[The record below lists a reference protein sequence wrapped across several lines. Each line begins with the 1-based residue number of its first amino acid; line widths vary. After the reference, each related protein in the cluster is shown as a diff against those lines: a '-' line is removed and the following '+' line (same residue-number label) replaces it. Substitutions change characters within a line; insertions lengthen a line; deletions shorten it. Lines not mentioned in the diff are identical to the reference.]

1 MVKVKIPQI
10 ACQKVLNSVRV
21 YAVIISKY
29 ATKIVG
35 MQKRR
40 VACIHGTKDQKQST
54 FNTFNSACTNFLKQE
69 VMTSTL

>member
-29 ATKIVG
+29 ATKSLVC
-35 MQKRR
+35 K
-40 VACIHGTKDQKQST
+40 KDEWLASMEKERSKAVDFQHI
-54 FNTFNSACTNFLKQE
+54 
-69 VMTSTL
+69 